1 MRIAIPTRFAHRV
14 GGVETYLESVLP
26 ALVARGH
33 DVAVWHEFPVEPN
46 AHVMVPPPVAHQLI
60 GETAAGIDGTCQA
73 IAAWKPDVI
82 FSHGIANV
90 GLERELAGVA
100 PMLVML
106 HAYHGTCIS
115 GTKTHSFPQPRI
127 CSRPLGPGCL
137 AQFHVRRCG
146 GLSPVSMLTDYRA
159 QRTRQQLLRACRGVV
174 TLSAHMQRECV
185 AQGVAPE
192 RVRVIPAFVPGVAAG
207 GAPPSR
213 PKADNST
220 RLHVMFAGRLERL
233 KGAGLLLDAVS
244 LLPAAVAEQI
254 RLTVAG
260 SGREFDVCDAA
271 AQRLRARGLQVVLT
285 GWMSPENCAGLMRTA
300 DLLVVPSLW
309 PEPYG
314 LVGLEAAALSVPA
327 LAFAVGGIPDWL
339 TDDRTGRL
347 LNGPPSAAALARGLE
362 DCVSDRTRLVRWGL
376 AARAEADGRTVVR
389 HLDLLEDALVAAA
402 SGPAPSR
409 IRLEQYA

>member
-1 MRIAIPTRFAHRV
+1 MRIAIATRFAHRV

-33 DVAVWHEFPVEPN
+33 DVAVWHEFPVEPD
-46 AHVMVPPPVAHQLI
+46 AHVVVPPTVARQLLP
-60 GETAAGIDGTCQA
+60 GRAAGIEGTCRT
-73 IAAWKPDVI
+73 IAAWRPDVI

-90 GLERELAGVA
+90 ALEGGLADVA

-146 GLSPVSMLTDYRA
+146 GLSPVSMLTDYRE

-174 TLSAHMQRECV
+174 TLSTHMQRECV
-185 AQGVAPE
+185 AQGVAPD
-192 RVRVIPAFVPGVAAG
+192 RVRVIPAFVPGAAAA
-207 GAPPSR
+207 GAPPPR
-213 PKADNST
+213 PPAGDGT
-220 RLHVMFAGRLERL
+220 RLHVVFAGRLERL
-233 KGAGLLLDAVS
+233 KGAGLLLEAVS
-244 LLPAAVAEQI
+244 LLPASVAEQ
-254 RLTVAG
+254 LTVTVAG
-260 SGREFDVCDAA
+260 SGREFDVCDAS
-271 AQRLRARGLQVVLT
+271 AQRLRARGIQVVLT
-285 GWMSPENCAGLMRTA
+285 GWMSPEHCAGLMRTA

-347 LNGPPSAAALARGLE
+347 LTASPSAAALARGLE
-362 DCVSDRTRLVRWGL
+362 DCVSDRTRLARWGM
-376 AARAEADGRTVVR
+376 AAREDADRRTIDR
-389 HLDLLEDALVAAA
+389 HLDLLDAALA
-402 SGPAPSR
+402 SAVVAPSSSR
-409 IRLEQYA
+409 TPAVQHA